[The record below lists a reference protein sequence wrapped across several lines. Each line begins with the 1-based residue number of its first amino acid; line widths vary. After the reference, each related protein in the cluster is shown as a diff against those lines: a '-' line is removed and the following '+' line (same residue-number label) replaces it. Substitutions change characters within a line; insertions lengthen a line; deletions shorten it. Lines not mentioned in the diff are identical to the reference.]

1 MDDFER
7 AEPPVPAVG
16 RAAVGGVRELL
27 HDDRRGELIPLVA
40 LEDARIREITRL
52 SGNGAPLGD
61 TAVEAVETLFQ
72 GGRVHTRRSLG
83 DHLSGSQSTTSNR
96 KRFTD
101 DTMTAESVF
110 DRYRADV
117 DRPMRR
123 LFAAYG
129 KPRYGWFAVGVLAN
143 LLAQFASL
151 APPLVLGAAVNKL
164 SGQTYSLP
172 LVPESLLPTGAEP
185 LFWLSVVFIGGAF
198 LLTGLFT
205 YVYGVAA
212 NEFAHGVMHAVRV
225 DCFETMSRLDMSFF
239 DDKQTGE
246 TMSILSSDTENLEM
260 FLDNALTGAVRLGA
274 MLLGIGVVLFI
285 ANAYLAVITL
295 LVAPVM
301 TLFTY
306 WFMKRAE
313 PLYAARRSSMGKLN
327 TRLENSIAGI
337 ELTKTTASE
346 AYETDRVRGSSK
358 QLFDDTMAM
367 LRLSY
372 FYRPGMEL
380 LAGVSFT
387 LTFLVGGYWLFVGV
401 PPGASGQLQ
410 VGTFVSFLFLSQR
423 FATPLAE
430 VSNIIDQY
438 ENAKASSER
447 VFGLMDIPVE
457 VDDPADGAELT
468 DVEGRVVYDDV
479 RFAYDDSETVIDGV
493 SFEAKPGETVALV
506 GPTGAGKSTML
517 KLLLRMYDVSNA
529 AETDG
534 GIRVDGRDI
543 RDVTLESLRDHI
555 GYVGQETFLFDG
567 TIADNIRYGDFG
579 ASDRRVREA
588 ARAAEAHEFIESFPD
603 GYDTRVGERG
613 VKLSGGQRQRIAIAR
628 VVLQDPE
635 LLVLDE
641 ATSAV
646 DTETEYLIQKSL
658 DSLSANR
665 TTFAIAH
672 RLSTVK
678 DADEILV
685 MEAGRVTER
694 GDHETL
700 LAEGGLYA
708 DLWSVQAGDLES
720 LPEEFEARVID
731 ESD

>member
-1 MDDFER
+1 M
-7 AEPPVPAVG
+7 
-16 RAAVGGVRELL
+16 
-27 HDDRRGELIPLVA
+27 
-40 LEDARIREITRL
+40 
-52 SGNGAPLGD
+52 
-61 TAVEAVETLFQ
+61 
-72 GGRVHTRRSLG
+72 
-83 DHLSGSQSTTSNR
+83 
-96 KRFTD
+96 TD
-101 DTMTAESVF
+101 ESVF

-117 DRPMRR
+117 DQPMRR

-129 KPRYGWFAVGVLAN
+129 EPRYGWFALGVIAN

-151 APPLVLGAAVNKL
+151 APPLVLGAAVNRL
-164 SGQTYSLP
+164 NGQTYSLP
-172 LVPESLLPTGAEP
+172 FVPGSLLPSGQEP
-185 LFWLSVVFIGGAF
+185 LFWLSVAFIGGAF
-198 LLTGLFT
+198 LLTGVFT

-225 DCFETMSRLDMSFF
+225 DCFEKMSRLDMSFF

-274 MLLGIGVVLFI
+274 MLLGIGIVLFLE
-285 ANAYLAVITL
+285 NPYLAVVTL

-301 TLFTY
+301 AAFTY

-346 AYETDRVRGSSK
+346 SYETERVRGSSK
-358 QLFDDTMAM
+358 QLFEDTMSM

-380 LAGVSFT
+380 LAGVSFS
-387 LTFLVGGYWLFVGV
+387 LTFLVGGYWLFVGA
-401 PPGASGQLQ
+401 PPGATGQLQ

-457 VDDPADGAELT
+457 VDDPEDGTELT
-468 DVEGRVVYDDV
+468 DAEGNVVYDDV
-479 RFAYDDSETVIDGV
+479 TFAYDDSETVIDGV

-517 KLLLRMYDVSNA
+517 KLLLRMYDV
-529 AETDG
+529 TDG
-534 GIRVDGRDI
+534 EVRVDDHDI
-543 RDVTLESLRDHI
+543 RDVTLESLRSHV

-567 TIADNIRYGDFG
+567 TIADNIRYGDFD
-579 ASDRRVREA
+579 ASDRQVREA
-588 ARAAEAHEFIESFPD
+588 ARAAEADEFIRSFPD

-628 VVLQDPE
+628 VVLHDPE

-658 DSLSANR
+658 DSLSADR

-678 DADEILV
+678 GADEILV
-685 MEAGRVTER
+685 MEDGEVTER
-694 GDHETL
+694 GDHGTL
-700 LAEGGLYA
+700 LSEGGLYA

-720 LPEEFEARVID
+720 LPEDFESRVID

>member
-1 MDDFER
+1 M
-7 AEPPVPAVG
+7 
-16 RAAVGGVRELL
+16 
-27 HDDRRGELIPLVA
+27 
-40 LEDARIREITRL
+40 
-52 SGNGAPLGD
+52 
-61 TAVEAVETLFQ
+61 
-72 GGRVHTRRSLG
+72 
-83 DHLSGSQSTTSNR
+83 
-96 KRFTD
+96 TD
-101 DTMTAESVF
+101 ESVF

-117 DRPMRR
+117 DQPMRR

-129 KPRYGWFAVGVLAN
+129 EPRYGWFALGVIAN

-151 APPLVLGAAVNKL
+151 APPLVLGAAVNRL
-164 SGQTYSLP
+164 NGQTYSLP
-172 LVPESLLPTGAEP
+172 LVPGSLLPSGQEP
-185 LFWLSVVFIGGAF
+185 LFWLSVAFIGGAF
-198 LLTGLFT
+198 LLTGVFT

-225 DCFETMSRLDMSFF
+225 DCFEKMSRLDMSFF

-274 MLLGIGVVLFI
+274 MLLGIGIVLFLE
-285 ANAYLAVITL
+285 NPYLAVVTL

-301 TLFTY
+301 AAFTY

-346 AYETDRVRGSSK
+346 SYETERVRGSSK
-358 QLFDDTMAM
+358 QLFEDTMSM

-380 LAGVSFT
+380 LAGVSFS
-387 LTFLVGGYWLFVGV
+387 LTFLVGGYWLFVGA
-401 PPGASGQLQ
+401 PPGATGQLQ

-457 VDDPADGAELT
+457 VDDPEDGTELT
-468 DVEGRVVYDDV
+468 DAEGNVVYDDV
-479 RFAYDDSETVIDGV
+479 TFAYDDSETVIDGV

-517 KLLLRMYDVSNA
+517 KLLLRMYDV
-529 AETDG
+529 TDG
-534 GIRVDGRDI
+534 EVRVDDHDI
-543 RDVTLESLRDHI
+543 RDVTLESLRSHV

-567 TIADNIRYGDFG
+567 TIADNIRYGDFD
-579 ASDRRVREA
+579 ASDRQVREA
-588 ARAAEAHEFIESFPD
+588 ARAAEADEFIRSFPD

-628 VVLQDPE
+628 VVLHDPE

-658 DSLSANR
+658 DSLSADR

-678 DADEILV
+678 GADEILV
-685 MEAGRVTER
+685 MEDGEVTER
-694 GDHETL
+694 GDHGTL
-700 LAEGGLYA
+700 LSEGGLYA
-708 DLWSVQAGDLES
+708 DLWRVQGGDLES
-720 LPEEFEARVID
+720 LPEDFESRVTD

>member
-1 MDDFER
+1 M
-7 AEPPVPAVG
+7 
-16 RAAVGGVRELL
+16 
-27 HDDRRGELIPLVA
+27 
-40 LEDARIREITRL
+40 
-52 SGNGAPLGD
+52 
-61 TAVEAVETLFQ
+61 
-72 GGRVHTRRSLG
+72 
-83 DHLSGSQSTTSNR
+83 
-96 KRFTD
+96 TD
-101 DTMTAESVF
+101 ESVF

-117 DRPMRR
+117 DQPMRR

-129 KPRYGWFAVGVLAN
+129 EPRYGWFALGVIAN

-151 APPLVLGAAVNKL
+151 APPLVLGAAVNRL
-164 SGQTYSLP
+164 NGQTYSLP
-172 LVPESLLPTGAEP
+172 LVPGSLLPSGQEP
-185 LFWLSVVFIGGAF
+185 LFWLSVAFIGGAF
-198 LLTGLFT
+198 LLTGVFT

-225 DCFETMSRLDMSFF
+225 DCFEKMSRLDMSFF

-274 MLLGIGVVLFI
+274 MLLGIGIVLFLE
-285 ANAYLAVITL
+285 NPYLAVVTL

-301 TLFTY
+301 AAFTY

-346 AYETDRVRGSSK
+346 SYETERVRGSSK
-358 QLFDDTMAM
+358 QLFEDTMSM

-380 LAGVSFT
+380 LAGVSFS
-387 LTFLVGGYWLFVGV
+387 LTFLVGGYWLFVGA
-401 PPGASGQLQ
+401 PPGATGQLQ

-457 VDDPADGAELT
+457 VDDPEDGTELT
-468 DVEGRVVYDDV
+468 DAEGNVVYDDV
-479 RFAYDDSETVIDGV
+479 TFAYDDSETVIDGV

-517 KLLLRMYDVSNA
+517 KLLLRMYDV
-529 AETDG
+529 TDG
-534 GIRVDGRDI
+534 EVRVDDHDI
-543 RDVTLESLRDHI
+543 RDVTLESLRSHV

-567 TIADNIRYGDFG
+567 TIADNIRYGDFD
-579 ASDRRVREA
+579 ASDRQVREA
-588 ARAAEAHEFIESFPD
+588 ARAAEADEFIRSFPD

-628 VVLQDPE
+628 VVLHDPE

-658 DSLSANR
+658 DSLSADR

-678 DADEILV
+678 GADEILV
-685 MEAGRVTER
+685 MEDGEVTER
-694 GDHETL
+694 GDHGTL
-700 LAEGGLYA
+700 LSEGGLYA

-720 LPEEFEARVID
+720 LPEDFESRVID

>member
-1 MDDFER
+1 M
-7 AEPPVPAVG
+7 
-16 RAAVGGVRELL
+16 
-27 HDDRRGELIPLVA
+27 
-40 LEDARIREITRL
+40 
-52 SGNGAPLGD
+52 
-61 TAVEAVETLFQ
+61 
-72 GGRVHTRRSLG
+72 
-83 DHLSGSQSTTSNR
+83 
-96 KRFTD
+96 TD
-101 DTMTAESVF
+101 ESVF

-117 DRPMRR
+117 DQPMRR

-129 KPRYGWFAVGVLAN
+129 EPRYGWFALGVIAN

-151 APPLVLGAAVNKL
+151 APPLVLGAAVNRL
-164 SGQTYSLP
+164 NGQTYSLP
-172 LVPESLLPTGAEP
+172 LVPGSLLPSGQEP
-185 LFWLSVVFIGGAF
+185 LFWLSVAFIGGAF
-198 LLTGLFT
+198 LLTGVFT

-225 DCFETMSRLDMSFF
+225 DCFEKMSRLDMSFF

-274 MLLGIGVVLFI
+274 MLLGIGIVLFLE
-285 ANAYLAVITL
+285 NPYLAVVTL

-301 TLFTY
+301 AAFTY

-346 AYETDRVRGSSK
+346 SYETERVRGSSK
-358 QLFDDTMAM
+358 QLFEDTMSM

-380 LAGVSFT
+380 LAGVSFS
-387 LTFLVGGYWLFVGV
+387 LTFLVGGYWLFVGA
-401 PPGASGQLQ
+401 PPGATGQLQ

-457 VDDPADGAELT
+457 VDDPEDGTELT
-468 DVEGRVVYDDV
+468 DAEGNVVYDDV
-479 RFAYDDSETVIDGV
+479 TFAYDDSETVIDGV

-517 KLLLRMYDVSNA
+517 KLLLRMYDV
-529 AETDG
+529 TDG
-534 GIRVDGRDI
+534 EVRVDDHDI
-543 RDVTLESLRDHI
+543 RDVTLESLRSHV

-567 TIADNIRYGDFG
+567 TIADNIRYGDFD
-579 ASDRRVREA
+579 ASDRQVREA
-588 ARAAEAHEFIESFPD
+588 ARAAEADEFIRSFPD

-628 VVLQDPE
+628 VVLHDPE

-658 DSLSANR
+658 DSLSADR

-678 DADEILV
+678 GADEILV
-685 MEAGRVTER
+685 MEDGEVTER
-694 GDHETL
+694 GDHGTL
-700 LAEGGLYA
+700 LSEGGLYA

-720 LPEEFEARVID
+720 LPEDFESRVID
-731 ESD
+731 GSD

>member
-1 MDDFER
+1 
-7 AEPPVPAVG
+7 
-16 RAAVGGVRELL
+16 
-27 HDDRRGELIPLVA
+27 
-40 LEDARIREITRL
+40 
-52 SGNGAPLGD
+52 
-61 TAVEAVETLFQ
+61 
-72 GGRVHTRRSLG
+72 
-83 DHLSGSQSTTSNR
+83 
-96 KRFTD
+96 
-101 DTMTAESVF
+101 MTAESVF

-555 GYVGQETFLFDG
+555 GYVGQETFLF
-567 TIADNIRYGDFG
+567 
-579 ASDRRVREA
+579 
-588 ARAAEAHEFIESFPD
+588 
-603 GYDTRVGERG
+603 G